1 MKGSRLYHEKN
12 AREDI
17 WKNKT
22 KQKKQGRRERTSE
35 VQGER
40 CKEEYQETRTYKI
53 PEKRKFREKQV

>member
-1 MKGSRLYHEKN
+1 MRKMLEKTYG
-12 AREDI
+12 
-17 WKNKT
+17 KT
-22 KQKKQGRRERTSE
+22 KQNKKKQGRRERTSE